1 MDDYDPLSQLALL
14 APKAVDLNHMPVA
27 WSRLTPYD
35 VAAKL
40 AKVSNGASLLG
51 RVKIAGQ
58 NELRRSLV
66 FLVVP
71 KVVNSFISAF
81 PEHIGATPIGPAGS
95 NAQLYM
101 FIEEAMRE
109 VLDPRVCGPCK
120 GHKFFPETD
129 QDGRETGRFFPCQ
142 FCGGTGHHRHSER
155 SRAKALGYPKTTWNR
170 RNKNQTTSYSQFYAD
185 ILTVLYGFDKEL
197 REVFI

>member
-14 APKAVDLNHMPVA
+14 SPKAVDLNHMPVA
-27 WSRLTPYD
+27 WSRLTPDD

-40 AKVSNGASLLG
+40 AKVSTGASLLG
-51 RVKIAGQ
+51 RIKIAGQ

-71 KVVNSFISAF
+71 KVVNSFSEAF
-81 PEHIGATPIGPAGS
+81 PDHHTDANIA
-95 NAQLYM
+95 LYA

-109 VLDPRVCGPCK
+109 VMDPRVCGPCK
-120 GHKFFPETD
+120 GHKYFPETD
-129 QDGRETGRFFPCQ
+129 QDGRETGKFFHCQ

-155 SRAKALGYPKTTWNR
+155 SRADALGYQKDTWR
-170 RNKNQTTSYSQFYAD
+170 CRNKKQKVSYSQFYSD